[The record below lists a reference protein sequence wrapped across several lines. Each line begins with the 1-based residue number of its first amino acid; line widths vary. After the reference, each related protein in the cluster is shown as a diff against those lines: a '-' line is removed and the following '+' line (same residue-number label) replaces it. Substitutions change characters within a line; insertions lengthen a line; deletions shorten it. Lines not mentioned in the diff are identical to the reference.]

1 MSKEVHLFRVAEL
14 NVRIE
19 IADADVNSI
28 SLLKS
33 FEPFRVDSHEGEEV
47 FLTFI
52 IDDTTQPIEKSR
64 RKRIRSFETGNGYTV
79 VDCVDDG
86 GYQFIIKDLQS
97 YECGLLVTNSNFSIC
112 RCALNGNFDMRR
124 FGVNNA
130 MMLAF
135 AFAGS
140 FRHALLVHASLV
152 RYDGYG
158 YAFIAKSGT
167 GIGGERYRRIEEQF
181 RAKNA
186 FWLDDYALFEAAAE
200 TFDTYDWSQWPT
212 EIRRRDP
219 EALEAFASFLPSCS
233 SMKWDGVIYNN
244 ICDAVTE
251 VVETTGIYTLHCL
264 PNKEAAEVC
273 FNAITKH

>member
-52 IDDTTQPIEKSR
+52 VDDTTQPIEKSR

-97 YECGLLVTNSNFSIC
+97 YECGLLVTNSNFCIC
-112 RCALNGNFDMRR
+112 RWHL
-124 FGVNNA
+124 
-130 MMLAF
+130 
-135 AFAGS
+135 
-140 FRHALLVHASLV
+140 
-152 RYDGYG
+152 
-158 YAFIAKSGT
+158 
-167 GIGGERYRRIEEQF
+167 
-181 RAKNA
+181 
-186 FWLDDYALFEAAAE
+186 
-200 TFDTYDWSQWPT
+200 
-212 EIRRRDP
+212 
-219 EALEAFASFLPSCS
+219 
-233 SMKWDGVIYNN
+233 
-244 ICDAVTE
+244 
-251 VVETTGIYTLHCL
+251 
-264 PNKEAAEVC
+264 
-273 FNAITKH
+273 